1 MRQIKQLRKGLK
13 ETMLWPLLCQR
24 SDVLPVIFPREEN
37 DVLTPVVCYFDN
49 NLREVEI

>member
-24 SDVLPVIFPREEN
+24 PDVLPVIFPPEKN
-37 DVLTPVVCYFDN
+37 DVLTPVVRNFGN
-49 NLREVEI
+49 NLREE